1 MTGESPVPMKRLRGA
16 THSDY
21 RAMPRGVDRDAGK
34 NPGSAGEI
42 AQVQAEGRAV
52 ADLGFDFQASVKQFG
67 GL

>member
-1 MTGESPVPMKRLRGA
+1 VTGESPVPMKRLRGV

-21 RAMPRGVDRDAGK
+21 RVMRLGVDRDAGK

-42 AQVQAEGRAV
+42 AQIQAEGRAV
-52 ADLGFDFQASVKQFG
+52 AYLGFDFQASVKQFG